1 MSTLNVGANQTATQE
16 WSSFGF
22 LYGTFPPAP
31 GAFVYAVKYDVQKE
45 LLATAL
51 VASTFLSA
59 PIMFISAR
67 LLSIKSVNPAD
78 YIQDLDNFLF
88 DISIVSLCAC
98 LWVIFVLVNSKKWKE
113 MPHLVTL
120 FLTLSQAC
128 GCIGMVL

>member
-1 MSTLNVGANQTATQE
+1 M
-16 WSSFGF
+16 
-22 LYGTFPPAP
+22 YGTFPPAP

-67 LLSIKSVNPAD
+67 LLSIKSVNPTD
-78 YIQDLDNFLF
+78 YIQDLDHFLF

-98 LWVIFVLVNSKKWKE
+98 LWVIFVLINSKKWKE

-120 FLTLSQAC
+120 ILTLSQAC
-128 GCIGMVL
+128 GCIGQVSH